1 MATTTNVYLFNGA
14 ESGAYQLMINGGNKV
29 TVPATAGD
37 SVNWVPG
44 TSTSPATLLTDG
56 TTAEGQFNFNANQ
69 VQVQH
74 PNSTTISSI
83 SINIPDTPGVNIDAC
98 QLYVFFTNYVN
109 PPTWLFL
116 VNGFVVA
123 GTASA

>member
-14 ESGAYQLMINGGNKV
+14 ESGAYQLMVNGGDKISV
-29 TVPATAGD
+29 AATGTSA
-37 SVNWVPG
+37 NWVPG
-44 TSTSPATLLTDG
+44 TSTNPATLLTDG
-56 TTAEGQFNFNANQ
+56 TTAEGQFNFGQNQ

-74 PNSTTISSI
+74 PNSTNISSI
-83 SINIPDTPGVNIDAC
+83 TVNIPDTPGVNIDAC
-98 QLYVFFTNYVN
+98 QMYVFFTNYIN

-116 VNGFVVA
+116 VNGYVVA